1 MPKPVRIV
9 EKTPE
14 REKVKNDLVDAFKE
28 RGFEIFKRE
37 SFFKWMDQEV
47 HLVQNDAIS
56 AVFFLRVQP
65 KDEDSWDISKEL
77 FESFT
82 DLIASDE
89 ETVLYVVLLKTT
101 ATGLEGY
108 MLTDKDFDEFRDDFD
123 TDEDR
128 EEVLY
133 KIPKAKAEELFK
145 GKEFGTMDEF
155 FDIFTKGAPK
165 PKPDKDK

>member
-1 MPKPVRIV
+1 MPRPVRIV

-14 REKVKNDLVDAFKE
+14 RERVKNDLVAEFKT

-47 HLVQNDAIS
+47 HLVQNDDIS
-56 AVFFLRVQP
+56 AMFFLRVQP
-65 KDEDSWDISKEL
+65 KDENLWDISKEL

-82 DLIASDE
+82 DLLASDE

-108 MLTDKDFDEFRDDFD
+108 MLTSEDFDKNRDGFD
-123 TDEDR
+123 TEEDR

-133 KIPKAKAEELFK
+133 KVSTAKAEELFK
-145 GKEFGTMDEF
+145 DKEFSSMDEF
-155 FDIFTKGAPK
+155 FDRFTK
-165 PKPDKDK
+165 